1 MKYVLRTE
9 GASSRGAQATLPSPR
24 GPVSEAVIEA
34 IRARS
39 ADNRARI
46 AIPEDLDPWGDDGQL
61 SMTVCQELY
70 YRGWADA
77 GRDCEWDPALVEV
90 RVRIEDLFL
99 DAVKHQI
106 SPFAGDTTADAALGA
121 LARTVPTGASDQ
133 LARHG
138 TDDEF
143 VDYFAARSIYHLKEA
158 DPHAWAIPRLR
169 GASKA
174 AFVAVEFDEY
184 GAGRG
189 ERVHQELFGDLL
201 ASMELDDRYLGYLDV
216 APAAV
221 LAPVN
226 LMSCLG
232 LRRSLRGATIGHFAA
247 TEMTS
252 PLGSARLL
260 AGLER
265 IDAPE
270 EARHFYRE
278 HVEADAV
285 HEQVMRDQVVAPLVA
300 DEPWLEADVLFGI
313 GALQVVEDR
322 LDAAFID
329 AWNAGHSVM
338 GGAVGLSGDTR

>member
-1 MKYVLRTE
+1 MSPQQVASLRV
-9 GASSRGAQATLPSPR
+9 AQAKLPAPR
-24 GPVSEAVIEA
+24 GPVSERLIDV
-34 IRARS
+34 IRAKSGS
-39 ADNRARI
+39 ALTRVEVPD
-46 AIPEDLDPWGDDGQL
+46 DLDPWGEDAQL
-61 SMTVCQELY
+61 SLTLCQELH
-70 YRGWADA
+70 YRGWSDA
-77 GRDCEWDPALVEV
+77 GRDCEWDPVVIDV
-90 RVRIEDLFL
+90 RIRIEDLFL
-99 DAVKHQI
+99 AAIKGQI
-106 SPFAGDTTADAALGA
+106 SPPLSEAGTADAELGE
-121 LARTVPTGASDQ
+121 LARMVPTGASDQ

-138 TDDEF
+138 TEDEF
-143 VDYFAARSIYHLKEA
+143 RDYFTARSIYHLKEA

-184 GAGRG
+184 GAGRAD
-189 ERVHQELFGDLL
+189 RVHQELFGDLL
-201 ASMELDDRYLGYLDV
+201 LSMQLDDSYLGYLDV
-216 APAAV
+216 APAEV

-226 LMSCLG
+226 LMSCFG

-252 PLGSARLL
+252 PLGSARLV

-265 IDAPE
+265 IGAPE

-313 GALQVVEDR
+313 GALQVVEER
-322 LDAAFID
+322 LDAAFLD
-329 AWNAGHSVM
+329 AWGAGRSVM
-338 GGAVGLSGDTR
+338 GPQR